1 MTSIANIVAIA
12 SGFVLMR
19 YRGQPAELLAT
30 SIVVNLALAPMTA
43 IIAMRRHR
51 SIIRWTIA
59 GVALG
64 LWALATVLL
73 LPTSETPPVPP
84 PSKYPP
90 RPDAA

>member
-1 MTSIANIVAIA
+1 MTSIANIIAIA

-30 SIVVNLALAPMTA
+30 SIAVNLALAPMTA
-43 IIAMRRHR
+43 IVAMRRHR

-64 LWALATVLL
+64 LWALAVVLI
-73 LPTSETPPVPP
+73 LPRNDVPPVPP
-84 PSKYPP
+84 PSKYPS